1 MGVKMA
7 GRLWTLR
14 LNRIGSPSRA
24 WVGRLAS
31 MNISAVSVVVPCYNE
46 RAGIGPLLDE
56 LDAKLQGTGVQFQY
70 VVVDDGSTDGSG
82 EIPARDKLLVVRHE
96 VNRGYG
102 AALKTGIRSAAHD
115 WILIIDADGTYP
127 VDRIPELVKEAELC
141 DMAVGARIGQNVSHS
156 IVRRAAK
163 WPIHRLADYLVDRR
177 IPDLNSGLRMFK
189 KDLAMRYIRLLPDGF
204 SFTSTITLAMMA
216 DGWRVRYTTI
226 DYFKREGRSKVK
238 PIKDAINYFTLV
250 MRMILFFN
258 PLKIFLP
265 LSFALFFAFLASL
278 GYDIWLRNLNESTL
292 ILLIGFLQM
301 TLLGFLAD
309 LVNRRGTG

>member
-1 MGVKMA
+1 
-7 GRLWTLR
+7 
-14 LNRIGSPSRA
+14 
-24 WVGRLAS
+24 

-56 LDAKLQGTGVQFQY
+56 LDAKLQGSGVQFQY

>member
-1 MGVKMA
+1 MKVQ
-7 GRLWTLR
+7 
-14 LNRIGSPSRA
+14 
-24 WVGRLAS
+24 
-31 MNISAVSVVVPCYNE
+31 AVSIVIPCYNE
-46 RAGIGPLLDE
+46 RAGLPSLLDE
-56 LDAKLQGTGVQFQY
+56 LDQKLQGAGVQFQY
-70 VVVDDGSTDGSG
+70 VVVDDGSTDGSS
-82 EIPARDKLLVVRHE
+82 EVPVRDNVLMVRHE

-115 WILIIDADGTYP
+115 WVLIIDADGTYP
-127 VDRIPELVKEAELC
+127 VDKIPDLCREAEHC
-141 DMAVGARIGQNVSHS
+141 DMAVGARIGANVSHS

-216 DGWRVRYTTI
+216 DGWRVRYLTI
-226 DYFKREGRSKVK
+226 DYYKREGKSKVK
-238 PIKDAINYFTLV
+238 PIKDAVNYFTLV

-265 LSFALFFAFLASL
+265 LSFTLFLATVGSL
-278 GYDIWLRNLNESTL
+278 GYDLYLLDLNERTL
-292 ILLIGFLQM
+292 ILLVGFLQM

-309 LVNRRGTG
+309 LVNRRGAG

>member
-1 MGVKMA
+1 MK
-7 GRLWTLR
+7 
-14 LNRIGSPSRA
+14 
-24 WVGRLAS
+24 
-31 MNISAVSVVVPCYNE
+31 ISAVSIVVPCYNE
-46 RAGIGPLLDE
+46 RAGLGPLLDTF
-56 LDAKLQGTGVQFQY
+56 DAQLAGCGVEFEY

-82 EIPARDKLLVVRHE
+82 EIPARERMLVVRHD

-102 AALKTGIRSAAHD
+102 AALKSGIRAATHD

-127 VDRIPELVKEAELC
+127 VDRIPELVREAEHC
-141 DMAVGARIGQNVSHS
+141 DMAVGARLGQNVSHS

-163 WPIHRLADYLVDRR
+163 WPIHRLADYLVNRH

-189 KDLAMRYIRLLPDGF
+189 KELAMRYMRLFPDGF
-204 SFTSTITLAMMA
+204 SFTSTITLALMA
-216 DGWRVRYTTI
+216 DGWRVRYITI
-226 DYFKREGRSKVK
+226 DYYKREGKSKVK

-265 LSFALFFAFLASL
+265 LSFFLFLATLGSL
-278 GYDIWLRNLNESTL
+278 GYDLWLLNLNERSL
-292 ILLIGFLQM
+292 ILFVGFLQM

-309 LVNRRGTG
+309 LVNRRGAG

>member
-1 MGVKMA
+1 
-7 GRLWTLR
+7 
-14 LNRIGSPSRA
+14 
-24 WVGRLAS
+24 
-31 MNISAVSVVVPCYNE
+31 MNISAVSIVIPCYNE
-46 RAGIGPLLDE
+46 RAGLGPLLDT
-56 LDAKLQGTGVQFQY
+56 LDATLAGSGVEFQY

-82 EIPARDKLLVVRHE
+82 EIQPRKGLFVVRHE

-102 AALKTGIRSAAHD
+102 AALKSGIRAAAHD

-127 VDRIPELVKEAELC
+127 VDRIPDLVREAEHC

-163 WPIHRLADYLVDRR
+163 WPIHRLADYLVNRH

-189 KDLAMRYIRLLPDGF
+189 KELAMRYMRLFPDGF
-204 SFTSTITLAMMA
+204 SFTSTITLALMA
-216 DGWRVRYTTI
+216 DGWRVRYITI
-226 DYFKREGRSKVK
+226 DYYKREGKSKVK

-265 LSFALFFAFLASL
+265 LSFALFLATLSSL
-278 GYDIWLRNLNESTL
+278 GYDLWILDLNERTL
-292 ILLIGFLQM
+292 ILMVGFLQM

>member
-1 MGVKMA
+1 
-7 GRLWTLR
+7 
-14 LNRIGSPSRA
+14 
-24 WVGRLAS
+24 

-56 LDAKLQGTGVQFQY
+56 LDAKLQGGTVRYQY

-82 EIPARDKLLVVRHE
+82 EIPPRDNLLVVRHE

-102 AALKTGIRSAAHD
+102 AALKSGIRAASSD

-127 VDRIPELVKEAELC
+127 VDRIPELVQEAEKC
-141 DMAVGARIGQNVSHS
+141 DMAVGARKGQNVSHS

-163 WPIHRLADYLVDRR
+163 WPIHRLADYLVERR
-177 IPDLNSGLRMFK
+177 IPDLNSGLRIFK
-189 KDLAMRYIRLLPDGF
+189 KELALRYIRLLPDGF
-204 SFTSTITLAMMA
+204 SFTSTITMAMMA
-216 DGWRVRYTTI
+216 DGWRVRYITI
-226 DYFKREGRSKVK
+226 DYYKREGRSKVK
-238 PIKDAINYFTLV
+238 PIKDAVNYFTLV

-265 LSFALFFAFLASL
+265 LSFALFFGFVVSL
-278 GYDIWLRNLNESTL
+278 GFDLWQRNLNEQTL
-292 ILLIGFLQM
+292 ILMVGWLQM

-309 LVNRRGTG
+309 LVNRRGNG

>member
-1 MGVKMA
+1 
-7 GRLWTLR
+7 
-14 LNRIGSPSRA
+14 
-24 WVGRLAS
+24 
-31 MNISAVSVVVPCYNE
+31 MNISAVSVVIPCYNE

-56 LDAKLQGTGVQFQY
+56 LDAKLQGFGVDFQY

-82 EIPARDKLLVVRHE
+82 EIAPRDKLLVVRHE
-96 VNRGYG
+96 FNRGYG
-102 AALKTGIRSAAHD
+102 AALKTGIRSAAND

-127 VDRIPELVKEAELC
+127 VDRIPDLVKEAEHC
-141 DMAVGARIGQNVSHS
+141 DMAVGARLGQNVSHS
-156 IVRRAAK
+156 IVRRTAK

-189 KDLAMRYIRLLPDGF
+189 KELALRYIRLLPDGF

-226 DYFKREGRSKVK
+226 DYYKREGRSKVK
-238 PIKDAINYFTLV
+238 PIKDAVNYFTLV

-265 LSFALFFAFLASL
+265 LSFTLFIAFIASL
-278 GYDIWLRNLNESTL
+278 GYDLWRRDLNESTL
-292 ILLIGFLQM
+292 VLMIGFLQM

-309 LVNRRGTG
+309 LVNRRGNG

>member
-1 MGVKMA
+1 MKVQ
-7 GRLWTLR
+7 
-14 LNRIGSPSRA
+14 
-24 WVGRLAS
+24 
-31 MNISAVSVVVPCYNE
+31 AVTIVIPCYNE
-46 RAGIGPLLDE
+46 RAGLPSLLDE
-56 LDAKLQGTGVQFQY
+56 LDAKLQGCGVQFQY
-70 VVVDDGSTDGSG
+70 VLVDDGSTDGSN
-82 EIPARDKLLVVRHE
+82 ELPLKDHVLMVRHE

-102 AALKTGIRSAAHD
+102 AALKTGIRNAAHD

-127 VDRIPELVKEAELC
+127 VDRIPDLCREAEQC
-141 DMAVGARIGQNVSHS
+141 DMAVGARIGANVSHS

-216 DGWRVRYTTI
+216 DGWRVRYITI
-226 DYFKREGRSKVK
+226 DYFKREGSSKVK
-238 PIKDAINYFTLV
+238 PFKDAINYLTLV

-265 LSFALFFAFLASL
+265 LSFTLFFLSVASI
-278 GYDIWLRNLNESTL
+278 GYDLYLRNLNERSL
-292 ILLIGFLQM
+292 ILIMGFLQM
-301 TLLGFLAD
+301 IMMGFLAD
-309 LVNRRGTG
+309 LVNRRGAN